1 MLTAEEILQLP
12 KLEKLRVM
20 ELLWEDLVSAPDE
33 IASPDWHSSVLA
45 ETEKR
50 VADGKEVAVDWS
62 AAKELLRNERA

>member
-1 MLTAEEILQLP
+1 
-12 KLEKLRVM
+12 M